1 MKLTENIYLIGGGPF
16 GLSHEFDSSIYLVD
30 CGSEFVLVDTG
41 AGIDTYRIIDNIKK
55 DGLNPE
61 KISYIF
67 LTHSHAD
74 HSSGAAELQKKLGA
88 EVCISEIEAD
98 LLNSDDEKK
107 LQLDVAKRSGLYSP
121 DYTFKPCKASKLL
134 KHNDLIKVGKFTF
147 KSIVVPGHSKGSIC
161 YYVEL
166 SEGKTLFTGDVV
178 FFDGVI
184 GLLNCEGSSL
194 SDYREYINRIEDL
207 NIKIL
212 LPGHFVFSLSNGDR
226 HIKKAINSLRL
237 LSIPKNFI

>member
-1 MKLTENIYLIGGGPF
+1 MKLTENIYLVGGGPF
-16 GLSHEFDSSIYLVD
+16 GLSHEFDSSIYLVNCD
-30 CGSEFVLVDTG
+30 SSLVLVDAG
-41 AGIDTYRIIDNIKK
+41 AGIDTYRIIDNVKK

-61 KISYIF
+61 KISHIF
-67 LTHSHAD
+67 LTHSHVD
-74 HSSGAAELQKKLGA
+74 HSSGAAELQKKLDA
-88 EVCISEIEAD
+88 EVYISEIESD

-121 DYTFKPCKASKLL
+121 DYTVKPCKASKLL
-134 KHNDLIKVGKFTF
+134 KNNDLIRVGKFTF
-147 KSIVVPGHSKGSIC
+147 KSIGVPGHSKGSIC

-166 SEGKTLFTGDVV
+166 PEGKALFTGDVV
-178 FFDGVI
+178 FFDGAI

-207 NIKIL
+207 NIEIL
-212 LPGHFVFSLSNGDR
+212 LPGHFVFSLSGGDK

-237 LSIPKNFI
+237 LGIPKNFI